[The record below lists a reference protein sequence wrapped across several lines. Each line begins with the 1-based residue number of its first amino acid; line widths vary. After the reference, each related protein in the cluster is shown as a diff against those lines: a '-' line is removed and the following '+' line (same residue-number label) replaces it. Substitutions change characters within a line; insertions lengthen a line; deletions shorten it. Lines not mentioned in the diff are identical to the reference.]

1 MIELGN
7 ETIQIKIDLENGAR
21 LSSVKWNGYEFAVG
35 FRGNPLTWGWFSM
48 APFAG
53 RIRNGIIKDSKAN
66 SFQLPN
72 KSHPPH
78 AVIGFGATSKWEDLG
93 NGAQLLKLPEPFSGA
108 SVIQKFTISNNSLK
122 WSLEYQAN
130 GCDLPV
136 TLGFHPWIARDIGFG
151 PNAQINF
158 RAEKMFRRG
167 DDYLPTGEL
176 IKPTPP
182 PWDDT
187 FTELRDTPEI
197 IWPGKAKLQ
206 MKASSPYF
214 MLYSQDSE
222 GICFEPVTAPPDA
235 QNLGIS
241 GSRQIEAV
249 IEFCGDF
256 QSQTLAQFERK

>member
-7 ETIQIKIDLENGAR
+7 ETIQVTIDLENGAR

-53 RIRNGIIKDSKAN
+53 RIRNGIIKDSKGN

-151 PNAQINF
+151 PNAEIKF
-158 RAEKMFRRG
+158 YAEKMFRRG

-187 FTELRDTPEI
+187 FTELSQTPEI
-197 IWPGKAKLQ
+197 VWPGKAKLE
-206 MKASSPYF
+206 MKTNSPYF

-241 GSRQIEAV
+241 GSHQIEAL
-249 IEFCGDF
+249 ITFSE
-256 QSQTLAQFERK
+256 SPNI